1 MSGKQHIDMA
11 DAQLRKKFK
20 STATPKQGFCYSG
33 GGTVYL
39 LDGICGV
46 KDCSNRGTRNCL
58 EGVRNEEEIKRLE

>member
-1 MSGKQHIDMA
+1 MCAKRHNEMA
-11 DAQLRKKFK
+11 DAQLKKKFK
-20 STATPKQGFCYSG
+20 STAEPVSRFCYSG

-46 KDCSNRGTRNCL
+46 KDCINRGTENCL